1 MIYIAAPLYVLAF
14 TAAGYVVTGAFWVL
28 VGAWL

>member
-14 TAAGYVVTGAFWVL
+14 LAVGYVVTGAFWIL
-28 VGAWL
+28 VAAWL